1 MQLDT
6 LLGGGGQWV
15 CDASARA
22 VPQTDSILH
31 ARALLHR
38 GYQCRSKYGRENQ
51 QFRSCLLRSFLVG
64 D

>member
-22 VPQTDSILH
+22 VPQTDSILD

-38 GYQCRSKYGRENQ
+38 GYQCRSKYGREHQ
-51 QFRSCLLRSFLVG
+51 QF
-64 D
+64 